1 MKPPVDAGMPTG
13 LDTSVARVRESLGW
27 LQRWL
32 VNDAYPF
39 WAQHGYDPVHGG
51 FHETL
56 GSDGPLANEPRRA
69 RVQLRQIYSFA
80 RAADFGWRENALRFV
95 RGGLDYFFKHYRRR
109 DGLFRTLVAPD
120 GTALDES
127 ALLYDQAFVLLAL
140 AESHKIPGPGPELVQ
155 AARSLRTRLYE
166 QLKRPGPGFR
176 CGVPAALPLLANP
189 HMHLLEAALSWTAIS
204 DEPAWAAL
212 ADEIVALALDHLIDR
227 RTGALL
233 ETFDE
238 NWLPLAKRG
247 VEPGHQFEWAW
258 LLLRWNE
265 RADARVRDAA
275 IRLAEIGETHGV
287 RHGVAINALLEDF
300 SVHDDQ
306 ARLWPQTERLKAAA
320 LLATTTREPR
330 YWSMTEQ
337 AAAGLG
343 RYLETGVP
351 GLWYDRL
358 TADGQFVQERSPASS
373 FYHIVCAIGALEAAL
388 EGP

>member
-1 MKPPVDAGMPTG
+1 MPTG
-13 LDTSVARVRESLGW
+13 LETSVARVRESLGW

-32 VNDAYPF
+32 VNNAYPF
-39 WAQHGYDPVHGG
+39 WAQHGYDTVQGG

-56 GSDGPLANEPRRA
+56 GSDGPVANEPRRA

-80 RAADFGWRENALRFV
+80 RAADFGWRENASRLV
-95 RGGLDYFFKHYRRR
+95 TDGLDYFFKHYRRP

-120 GTALDES
+120 GTALDDS

-140 AESHKIPGPGPELVQ
+140 AASHRILGPRPALVQ
-155 AARSLRTRLYE
+155 AASSLRVALNE
-166 QLKRPGPGFR
+166 QLKGPGPGFR
-176 CGVPAALPLLANP
+176 SGVPAAMPLLANP

-212 ADEIVALALDHLIDR
+212 ADEIVTLALDRLIDG
-227 RTGALL
+227 RTGALF

-258 LLLRWNE
+258 LLLCWN
-265 RADARVRDAA
+265 RADARVRNAA
-275 IRLAEIGETHGV
+275 IRLVEIGETHGV
-287 RHGVAINALLEDF
+287 RQGVAINALLEDF
-300 SVHDDQ
+300 SVHEGH
-306 ARLWPQTERLKAAA
+306 ARLWQQTERLKAAA
-320 LLATTTREPR
+320 LLATMTREPR

-337 AAAGLG
+337 AVAVLR

-373 FYHIVCAIGALEAAL
+373 FYHIVCAIGALEAAF